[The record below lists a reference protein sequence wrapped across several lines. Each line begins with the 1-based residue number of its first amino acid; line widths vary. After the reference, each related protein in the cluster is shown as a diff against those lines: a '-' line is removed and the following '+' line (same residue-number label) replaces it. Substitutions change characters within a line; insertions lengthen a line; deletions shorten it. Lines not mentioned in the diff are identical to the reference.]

1 MENDKAVI
9 AKEIDALKQRLASLE
24 TSLNGGQKK
33 TASGE
38 TENYYTRVAAEI
50 EDLETKIEST
60 DMPEEDD
67 DDEME
72 EVEVE
77 GDETEECDE
86 PELKMASDKV
96 AKKGDSDNPEVPIS
110 QDYLSDVENLLG
122 KGSLATKPSARDVAY
137 ARIAKLKMA
146 SDRLD
151 RIASHLETAGKL
163 ELAKRVDR
171 IADKVDAKIG
181 SIEKSL

>member
-1 MENDKAVI
+1 MANDRTAMV
-9 AKEIDALKQRLASLE
+9 KEVEALKQRLASLE
-24 TSLNGGQKK
+24 NSLNGEQKK

-38 TENYYTRVAAEI
+38 KDNYYSRVAAEI
-50 EDLETKIEST
+50 GDLESKIEST
-60 DMPEEDD
+60 EAPEAEG
-67 DDEME
+67 DEME
-72 EVEVE
+72 DVEVE
-77 GDETEECDE
+77 GDETEDCAA
-86 PELKMASDKV
+86 PEVTVASQKI
-96 AKKGDSDNPEVPIS
+96 AKSGDSDNPEVPIS
-110 QDYLSDVENLLG
+110 QDYLSDVETLLG

-151 RIASHLETAGKL
+151 RIASHLETAGKK
-163 ELAKRVDR
+163 ELAMRVDR